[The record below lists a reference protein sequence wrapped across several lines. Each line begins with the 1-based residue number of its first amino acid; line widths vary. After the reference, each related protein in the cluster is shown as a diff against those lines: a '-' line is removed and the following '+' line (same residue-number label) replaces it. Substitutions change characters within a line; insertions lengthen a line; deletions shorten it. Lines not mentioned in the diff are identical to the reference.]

1 MKLVRYGTG
10 HGPAVGLIDEQDQV
24 WPTGFTKMSEVI
36 AAGGAL
42 EPVKG
47 SQPIVGARLLPP
59 IERPGK
65 ILCAGVNY
73 LSHKDENPSAVLPA
87 VPFFFS
93 KLPSAVVGP
102 GDPIVL
108 PEPTSEVDYEVELAV
123 VIGRRA
129 KRLSEEDALSCV
141 FGYTV
146 ANDVSARD
154 VQFVDNQITL
164 GKGFDTFC
172 PIGPAIVAVHD
183 LPDPQDLTV
192 ASYVNGERRQYE
204 RTAGML
210 FPVAQLLS
218 FLSRHITLEPGDVV
232 TTGTPAGV
240 GTFRSP
246 PEYLRPGDVVDVE
259 VDVIGRLSNPVAAGW

>member
-1 MKLVRYGTG
+1 MKLVRYDAG
-10 HGPAVGLIDEQDQV
+10 HGPAVGLMDGQDRV
-24 WPTGFTKMSEVI
+24 WPTGLTKMSEVI
-36 AAGGAL
+36 GAGRVP
-42 EPVKG
+42 EPLKG
-47 SQPIVGARLLPP
+47 TQPIIGARLLSP

-65 ILCAGVNY
+65 VLCAGVNY
-73 LSHKDENPSAVLPA
+73 LSHKDENPSAVFPT

-93 KLPSAVVGP
+93 KLPTAVVGP

-108 PEPTSEVDYEVELAV
+108 PERTSEVDYEVELAL

-129 KRLSEEDALSCV
+129 KGLSEEDALTCV

-172 PIGPAIVAVHD
+172 PLGPVIVPFQD
-183 LPDPQDLTV
+183 LPDPQGVTV
-192 ASYVNGERRQYE
+192 ASYVNGERRQHE

-259 VDVIGRLSNPVAAGW
+259 VDVIGRLSNPVVAGW